1 MVEKIIEKREQFV
14 KEQPE
19 FFRTMISTI
28 QAEIDKT
35 VDEKLK
41 AKFMRQLLAFQ
52 KLQAKFERNRP
63 KFMADTE
70 LMKRELNSLK

>member
-1 MVEKIIEKREQFV
+1 
-14 KEQPE
+14 
-19 FFRTMISTI
+19 MISTI